1 MLKIRVGNVY
11 SWKPTA
17 FYDPKT
23 REIPRTVRGII
34 IHVNPEHHCFTAEAI
49 VNGYPIRETFKTV

>member
-11 SWKPTA
+11 SWQPMA

-23 REIPRTVRGII
+23 REIPRTVRGVV
-34 IHVNPEHHCFTAEAI
+34 IHVNPAHHCFTAEAI

>member
-1 MLKIRVGNVY
+1 MKIRVGNVW

-23 REIPRTVRGII
+23 REIPHTVRGII
-34 IHVNPEHHCFTAEAI
+34 IHVNPAHHCFTAEAI
-49 VNGYPIRETFKTV
+49 VNGYPIRETFKTT

>member
-1 MLKIRVGNVY
+1 MEIRVGNVY

-23 REIPRTVRGII
+23 REIPRTVRGTIVY
-34 IHVNPEHHCFTAEAI
+34 VNPEHHCFTAEAI
-49 VNGYPIRETFKTV
+49 VNGYPIRETFKTA